1 MCLLL
6 PACQDLYLASGMPAP
21 APTPPPD
28 SIGPELSTAPGASQ
42 TLVLGFPVHAVVPG
56 VHRRQRTGERN
67 RGEQA
72 WSSVFRTSVSFLEH
86 KWGAGLQSKIL

>member
-42 TLVLGFPVHAVVPG
+42 TPVRGFPVHAVVPG
-56 VHRRQRTGERN
+56 VHRRQRTGER
-67 RGEQA
+67 REH
-72 WSSVFRTSVSFLEH
+72 LEASH
-86 KWGAGLQSKIL
+86 EEIDFAVGRSYSRDLSEGI